1 MQPSVDRRLSSK
13 GHLVPKELLDQVHV
27 GHDHTPAAVTAAT
40 KLVHGITER
49 DIRERNN
56 SGFRNIMK
64 RHLPISHTLV
74 EELEIA
80 LPKVTHDLDGY
91 QQRAN

>member
-1 MQPSVDRRLSSK
+1 MASL
-13 GHLVPKELLDQVHV
+13 
-27 GHDHTPAAVTAAT
+27 
-40 KLVHGITER
+40 
-49 DIRERNN
+49 REILEKRNN

-80 LPKVTHDLDGY
+80 LPKVTHDLEGY

>member
-1 MQPSVDRRLSSK
+1 
-13 GHLVPKELLDQVHV
+13 
-27 GHDHTPAAVTAAT
+27 
-40 KLVHGITER
+40 
-49 DIRERNN
+49 
-56 SGFRNIMK
+56 MK

-91 QQRAN
+91 QQWADQVQSNLATYLSTGEAAHGDDHGVIVKEE